1 MIGVLVRVE
10 HHRKDCRDQ
19 PGCEK
24 NAPGLTFLE
33 MLMPMQIFISP
44 DTEDT
49 Q

>member
-10 HHRKDCRDQ
+10 HHRRDCRDQ

-24 NAPGLTFLE
+24 NVLGLTFLVI
-33 MLMPMQIFISP
+33 LMPMQIFISS
-44 DTEDT
+44 DTEDK